1 MILINLLFTFFACFG
16 LNAAAQKEFLG
27 TWQSEDSKYIMT
39 VYEFDNEFKIV
50 NYYSENNLN
59 ADANFIFEIE
69 YADEIILNYKKGK
82 LYTKVNNAYTDWEIN
97 VLYTL
102 KSKNK
107 INAHFLNSK
116 YNDIIHYKKIKKYQ
130 F

>member
-1 MILINLLFTFFACFG
+1 MILKNLLLTFFACFG

-39 VYEFDNEFKIV
+39 VYEFDNEFKII

-59 ADANFIFEIE
+59 LIPIIFEIE

-107 INAHFLNSK
+107 INAHFLNFR